1 MQSDIKVAL
10 KDFKKMS
17 ADQQMQY
24 DQDAIV
30 LHRLLALPADHQ
42 YTEDDLDQEP
52 ILLRAID
59 LIYRRRFGIE
69 DERITLSA
77 LLNYD
82 ALPKSPRKKVKGW
95 KSLGKE
101 NFELHRKR
109 GEQMMNGDLSKGKVF
124 NDWTIWE

>member
-42 YTEDDLDQEP
+42 YTDDDLDQEP

-82 ALPKSPRKKVKGW
+82 ALPKSLRKKVKGR

-109 GEQMMNGDLSKGKVF
+109 GEQMMKGDLSKGKGF
-124 NDWTIWE
+124 NDWTI